1 VSEVVMPRLSDSMEE
16 GTIVRWLRADGERIE
31 AGEELVEIETDKAT
45 MAFEAE
51 ASGTVRILVAEGE
64 TVPLG
69 TPIAMVEDGVGET
82 AAAPAGA
89 AAAAAVAAPATPA
102 TTAAPPAPATAAA
115 PASAP
120 VPATASA
127 GKGARPI
134 ASPLAR
140 RVARD
145 LGVDLAGVTGTGF
158 RGRIVRADVEAA
170 AGAGV
175 PATTATEVV
184 SAKGA
189 TTVRELTRL
198 QEVVAR
204 RMAESKATAP
214 EFTLSVEVEMEAA
227 VSLRE
232 ALKREAREGERV
244 PSYNDFVVK
253 AAALALREFPLAN
266 GSYRDGR
273 FELHERVNVGVA
285 VAGEES
291 LVVPVVLDADRKP
304 LGTISAETR
313 ALAERAR
320 EGTISPPELAGG
332 TFTISNLG
340 MFGIDSFTAI
350 INTPQAAILAV
361 GSLAPRPVVAAD
373 GSLTS
378 ARTMSMTLSCDHR
391 ILYGAGAA
399 EFLAAIRAS
408 LESPLRLL
416 L

>member
-16 GTIVRWLRADGERIE
+16 GTIVRWLRGDGERIE

-45 MAFEAE
+45 MGFEAE
-51 ASGTVRILVAEGE
+51 TSGTVRVLVPEGE

-69 TPIAMVEDGVGET
+69 TPIAVVEDGVGEG

-89 AAAAAVAAPATPA
+89 AAATAVATPATPA
-102 TTAAPPAPATAAA
+102 VAAAAPAPATAAA
-115 PASAP
+115 PPSAP
-120 VPATASA
+120 VPATAA
-127 GKGARPI
+127 AANGARAI

-145 LGVDLAGVTGTGF
+145 LGVDLGRVTGTGF

-170 AGAGV
+170 AAAGV
-175 PATTATEVV
+175 PATTAAEVV
-184 SAKGA
+184 SAKGE

-204 RMAESKATAP
+204 RMAEAKATAP

-227 VSLRE
+227 VALRE

-291 LVVPVVLDADRKP
+291 LVVPVVLDADRKS

-313 ALAERAR
+313 TLAERAR

-340 MFGIDSFTAI
+340 MFGIDAFTAI

-361 GSLAPRPVVAAD
+361 GSLAARPVVAAD
-373 GSLTS
+373 GSLVA

-399 EFLAAIRAS
+399 EFLAAIRAN
-408 LESPLRLL
+408 LEGPLRLL